1 MRPLYKWT
9 KGIQPW
15 QRTLYIM
22 FTAQFMV
29 AVGFSSIFPF
39 LPFYVEELGTDTNLS
54 LELLSG
60 LVYSSQAFTMMIAAP
75 IWGMLADRMGR
86 KIMVERAMF
95 GGAILLFLMAFAQ
108 SAEHV
113 VILRAIQGLVTGT
126 VAAANA
132 LVAGEAPRAKLGY
145 AMGFLQVGFGTGLA
159 IGPLIGGTVADALGY
174 SETFYLTAILLL
186 LSGILVYFGVKENFQ
201 PEEQENGNLKTDI
214 KMQWK
219 SILRTKGVMA
229 TYGMRFL
236 GSLGRML
243 VIPFIPLFIEL
254 MIQNQERLNT
264 FTGLVMGIAS
274 GATTLSAVYFGK
286 LGDRS
291 GHRRILILCS
301 LGAALLY
308 LPQSFVQEA
317 WQLLILQMLVGISV
331 GGIIPTVSALLAGY
345 TEQGEEGLVY
355 GLDNSI
361 NAAGRAVAPLLGAWV
376 AALMGIRL
384 TFIVT
389 MLVFGLSVM
398 LGLLYLPKTDLETT
412 ISLENGIISKK

>member
-1 MRPLYKWT
+1 MKSVLKWIER
-9 KGIQPW
+9 IQPW

-39 LPFYVEELGTDTNLS
+39 LPFYVEELGTNTDLS

-108 SAEHV
+108 YAEHV
-113 VILRAIQGLVTGT
+113 VILRAIQGMVTGT

-132 LVAGEAPRAKLGY
+132 LVAGEAPRAKMGY
-145 AMGFLQVGFGTGLA
+145 AMGFLQVGFGSGLA
-159 IGPLIGGTVADALGY
+159 IGPLIGGAVADAFGY
-174 SETFYLTAILLL
+174 SETFYFTAILLF
-186 LSGILVYFGVKENFQ
+186 LSGILVLFGVKENFQ
-201 PEEQENGNLKTDI
+201 PEEEKNGKPVPSI
-214 KMQWK
+214 QSQWK
-219 SILRTKGVMA
+219 SILKAKGVLV

-243 VIPFIPLFIEL
+243 IIPIVPLFIEQL
-254 MIQNQERLNT
+254 IRNPDRLNT
-264 FTGLVMGIAS
+264 FTGTVMGLAS

-286 LGDRS
+286 LGDKT

-301 LGAALLY
+301 LVTGILY
-308 LPQSFVQEA
+308 LPQTFVQEA
-317 WQLLILQMLVGISV
+317 WQLMILQVLVGVAV

-361 NAAGRAVAPLLGAWV
+361 NAAGRAVAPLLGAWI
-376 AALMGIRL
+376 ATLSGLRS
-384 TFIVT
+384 TFIAT
-389 MLVFGLSVM
+389 MVVFGASVILAM
-398 LGLLYLPKTDLETT
+398 LYLPKSKFETT
-412 ISLENGIISKK
+412 ILHES

>member
-1 MRPLYKWT
+1 MNALLKWI

-39 LPFYVEELGTDTNLS
+39 LPFYVEELGTNTNLS

-86 KIMVERAMF
+86 KLMVERAMF

-113 VILRAIQGLVTGT
+113 VILRAIQGMVTGT

-132 LVAGEAPRAKLGY
+132 LVAGEAPRAKMGY
-145 AMGFLQVGFGTGLA
+145 AMGFLQVGFGSGLA
-159 IGPLIGGTVADALGY
+159 IGPLIGGTVADAFGY
-174 SETFYLTAILLL
+174 SETFYFTAILLFF
-186 LSGILVYFGVKENFQ
+186 SGILVFFGVKENFQ
-201 PEEQENGNLKTDI
+201 PDERKTEKSESI
-214 KMQWK
+214 LTSQWK
-219 SILRTKGVMA
+219 SVLKAKGVLV

-243 VIPFIPLFIEL
+243 VIPIVPLFIEIL
-254 MIQNQERLNT
+254 IRNPERLNT

-286 LGDRS
+286 LGDRI
-291 GHRRILILCS
+291 GHRKILILCS
-301 LGAALLY
+301 LVTTILY
-308 LPQSFVQEA
+308 FPQTFVQEG
-317 WQLLILQMLVGISV
+317 WQLMILQVLVGIAV

-361 NAAGRAVAPLLGAWV
+361 NAAGRAIAPLLGAWV
-376 AALMGIRL
+376 ATLVGLRS
-384 TFIVT
+384 TFIAT
-389 MLVFGLSVM
+389 MVVFGASVILAM
-398 LGLLYLPKTDLETT
+398 LYLPKEELETT
-412 ISLENGIISKK
+412 VLSES